1 MLNFAEWVQCSTA
14 NQLLVI
20 LISISPQI
28 SEGDLNNIKIIY
40 YKRMTLNAC
49 KPKAKLTLTL

>member
-1 MLNFAEWVQCSTA
+1 MLNFPEWVQCSTA
-14 NQLLVI
+14 HQLLVT

-40 YKRMTLNAC
+40 YKQMTLNVC
-49 KPKAKLTLTL
+49 KPKTD